1 MCKNHTQNSIRSHAN
16 LTAHSPH
23 QEQSAMAMTVW
34 QQIFPLSTVFFGRN
48 ILFLPNK
55 NDGTTNAHG
64 FLPSGVPFICL

>member
-1 MCKNHTQNSIRSHAN
+1 M
-16 LTAHSPH
+16 
-23 QEQSAMAMTVW
+23 EMTVW

-64 FLPSGVPFICL
+64 FFPIGLPFVCL